1 MADKPKMSGP
11 RRKDKSL
18 GIFIPEDAPDAVKR
32 AYRTELSIND
42 IRASAWNAVQGND
55 ESYRTLRD
63 INRKLAK
70 IANSRIYA
78 LKKENLDMFAYD
90 RAVTYLAN
98 RNLKQ
103 FPMTLQRDYK
113 TMVTQLS
120 ELTLFINQYTST
132 VSGARYAMDRKI
144 KALSEATGHEY
155 TEKQKYNLGRL
166 LGTDSVSAL
175 LRDVRGD
182 STDVIEILEELS
194 LKDIKEEYRESINE
208 VVDTYLAGWNPFD
221 AFSWQEKSHGMTY
234 DEMMRQLRA
243 IGENT

>member
-1 MADKPKMSGP
+1 MAEKPKMSGP
-11 RRKDKSL
+11 RRRADRL
-18 GIFIPEDAPDAVKR
+18 ELFIPEDAPDSVRK

-42 IRASAWNAVQGND
+42 IRASAWNAIQGND
-55 ESYRTLRD
+55 ESYHTLREA
-63 INRKLAK
+63 NRKLAK

-78 LKKENLDMFAYD
+78 LRKANLDMFAYD

-120 ELTLFINQYTST
+120 ELVTFINQYTST
-132 VSGARYAMDRKI
+132 VSGARFAMDRKI

-155 TEKQKYNLGRL
+155 TERQKYNLGRL

-182 STDVIEILEELS
+182 STEVIEILEELS
-194 LKDIKEEYRESINE
+194 LKDIKDEYRDSINQ

-221 AFSWQEKSHGMTY
+221 AFSWGEKSHGMTY
-234 DEMMRQLRA
+234 DEMMRQLRS
-243 IGENT
+243 IGENA